1 VSDFLLDLHRSHA
14 HQGFAKILNI
24 ATGMPAVFAKPY
36 AYDLSTSLRKKSLIL
51 GLFFLD
57 SLNHFVLSL
66 HRLHRLHRLKL
77 LSLSKKM
84 DKEYISLPQAA
95 KICAISRWTLRS
107 YVKSGEINASRTPG
121 GHYRIAQKDLTAF
134 ISKMGMHPPANSRA
148 AAKTILVVDDDAKI
162 RKLLARVLHNKDVLV
177 ATASD
182 GFEAGQMTIKLK
194 PDLVILDIF
203 MPQIDGFEVC
213 RRLRQES
220 HFQNVSVWSRSRH
233 AKILTA
239 GIHGVF

>member
-1 VSDFLLDLHRSHA
+1 LRQRTGLL
-14 HQGFAKILNI
+14 
-24 ATGMPAVFAKPY
+24 Y
-36 AYDLSTSLRKKSLIL
+36 
-51 GLFFLD
+51 FFLD
-57 SLNHFVLSL
+57 SFIHFVLSL
-66 HRLHRLHRLKL
+66 HRFHLFHHIQL
-77 LSLSKKM
+77 LSSSKQM

-121 GHYRIAQKDLTAF
+121 GHYRIAQKDLAAF

-182 GFEAGQMTIKLK
+182 GFEAGQMSIKLK
-194 PDLVILDIF
+194 PDLMILDIF

-213 RRLRQES
+213 RRLRQDPATK
-220 HFQNVSVWSRSRH
+220 HT
-233 AKILTA
+233 KIIAISGFNTQANRQKFCIAEQICSYPSL
-239 GIHGVF
+239 